1 MSERKHLH
9 IELGI
14 SDERMNQMREQVIE
28 QIRKLRDEED
38 DDKEDVTFYSQ
49 IVMNCSQVPND
60 MEEAILIGMVMGR
73 TLMSY
78 ELSKIPIIGDLALAV
93 INQKM

>member
-1 MSERKHLH
+1 MSEKRNLH
-9 IELGI
+9 TELGI
-14 SDERMNQMREQVIE
+14 SDERMDQMREQVIE
-28 QIRKLRDEED
+28 QIRKLRGEED
-38 DDKEDVTFYSQ
+38 DDKEDVAFYSQ

-60 MEEAILIGMVMGR
+60 MEEAILIGMIMGR
-73 TLMSY
+73 ALISY

>member
-1 MSERKHLH
+1 MSEKRNLH
-9 IELGI
+9 TELGI
-14 SDERMNQMREQVIE
+14 SNERMNQMREQVIE

-38 DDKEDVTFYSQ
+38 DDKEDVAFYSQ

-60 MEEAILIGMVMGR
+60 MEEAILIGIVMGR
-73 TLMSY
+73 VLISY